1 MSAETQATLL
11 LKRQLQGMLL
21 QPKVRPF
28 SLPFLCDANS
38 KMAMISFLELQKK
51 PLEGFSAGLVD
62 DDNLFKW
69 ELMIIG
75 PPETF

>member
-1 MSAETQATLL
+1 
-11 LKRQLQGMLL
+11 
-21 QPKVRPF
+21 
-28 SLPFLCDANS
+28 
-38 KMAMISFLELQKK
+38 MAMISFLELQKK